1 MLLRFLLI
9 SIALIVFLVIKFFLP
24 FYIFLTRAD
33 DAITQYQLF
42 FKQILETN
50 FSKTEPL
57 QLEYKHFKKYTWK
70 IYNTAEASEE
80 FEKLLT
86 QALENYDKINGT
98 IRFIDT
104 YSFQQKS
111 ELVRILQEVRLLRW
125 QTKTVKN

>member
-9 SIALIVFLVIKFFLP
+9 SIVLIVFVVIKFFLP

-42 FKQILETN
+42 FRKILEKN
-50 FSKTEPL
+50 FSKSEPL
-57 QLEYKHFKKYTWK
+57 ELEYKKFKKYTWK
-70 IYNTAEASEE
+70 IYNTTEASKE

-98 IRFIDT
+98 IMFIDT
-104 YSFQQKS
+104 YSFQQKN
-111 ELVRILQEVRLLRW
+111 ELIRILQEVRLLRW
-125 QTKTVKN
+125 QTKAVKN

>member
-9 SIALIVFLVIKFFLP
+9 SIALIAFGVIKFFLP

-42 FKQILETN
+42 FKQILETD
-50 FSKTEPL
+50 FSKSEPL
-57 QLEYKHFKKYTWK
+57 ELEYKKFKKYTWK
-70 IYNTAEASEE
+70 IYKTYEASEE

-104 YSFQQKS
+104 YSFQQKN
-111 ELVRILQEVRLLRW
+111 ELVKILEEVRLLRW